1 MPLSRI
7 RNHYPSTSTTSSI
20 SGYQQQQ
27 QQPQRP
33 QTTEIPDPGEC
44 RPHLP
49 AVGFQRART
58 DFRVRPR
65 PDLPP
70 PPPGPRASGAAQK
83 SKKEKVSSAW
93 DRKYELSQAS
103 GTRGLGDKK
112 KGFRQI

>member
-33 QTTEIPDPGEC
+33 QTAEIPDPGEC
-44 RPHLP
+44 RQHLP

-65 PDLPP
+65 P
-70 PPPGPRASGAAQK
+70 PPPGRAPGPPGLRGRTEVQERESVKCVG
-83 SKKEKVSSAW
+83 SEVRIESSLRNAW
-93 DRKYELSQAS
+93 AR
-103 GTRGLGDKK
+103 
-112 KGFRQI
+112 